1 MMQKTTFRMLK
12 MENKNGT
19 LLWVDDEIDLLRAH
33 IMFLENKGY
42 EVDTVTN
49 GHDALEMCRQRQ
61 YDLVLLDEHMVGMS
75 GLETLQH
82 IKEIDPNIPVVMV
95 TKSEEENIMDQA
107 IGSKIADYLIKP
119 VHPNQILLSLKKN
132 IHKRDIVTAETDRN
146 YQQNFGRLSMQINDS
161 LTADDWIEVYRQLV
175 YWELELKEADS
186 SMHDMLKMQKTEA
199 NAAFAKFIKRNY
211 MDWMTNREKSPVM
224 SPDLF
229 KRFVFPALDNKEKLF
244 LIVMDNFRYDQWR
257 ILSQELADLFT
268 FEEQLYYSI
277 LPTATQYSRNAIFS
291 GLMPEQISR
300 MFPEL
305 WVDEDSEEGKN
316 INESPLIKTQIE
328 RYRRKD
334 TFSYNKVNDSASAE
348 KLMSQFNSLLQN
360 DLNVVVVNFI
370 DILSHSKTDS
380 RMMRELANDEAA
392 YRSLILSWF
401 RHSSV
406 RELFRSMA
414 ATGRKVMITT
424 DHGSIMVNHAV
435 KIAGDRS
442 TNTNLRYKLGKNL
455 GFNPKDVYEITEP
468 LKAHLPSPN
477 VSTSYIF
484 CTEADYFV
492 YQNNFNSYA
501 SFYKET
507 FQHGGVSL
515 EEMIIPFIT
524 LNPKKK

>member
-1 MMQKTTFRMLK
+1 MKNIMTMS
-12 MENKNGT
+12 NKIGT

-33 IMFLENKGY
+33 ILFLENKGY
-42 EVDTVTN
+42 EVDTITN
-49 GHDALEMCRQRQ
+49 GHDALDMCRSKQ

-75 GLETLQH
+75 GLETLQY

-132 IHKRDIVTAETDRN
+132 IHKRDIVTAETDRS

-186 SMHDMLKMQKTEA
+186 TMHEMLKMQKVEA
-199 NAAFAKFIKRNY
+199 NAAFCKFIKRNY
-211 MDWMTNREKSPVM
+211 MDWMTGRSKRPVM

-229 KRFVFPALDNKEKLF
+229 KKYIFPALDNGEKLF
-244 LIVMDNFRYDQWR
+244 LIVLDNFRYDQCR
-257 ILSQELADLFT
+257 VLSAELAELFT

-300 MFPEL
+300 MFPDL

-316 INESPLIKTQIE
+316 LNEAPLIQTHLE
-328 RYRRKD
+328 RYRRKN
-334 TFSYNKVNDSASAE
+334 TFSYNKVNDSAAAD
-348 KLMSQFNSLLQN
+348 KLLSQFNNLLSN

-370 DILSHSKTDS
+370 DILSHAKTDS

-414 ATGRKVMITT
+414 YTRRKVMKPQ
-424 DHGSIMVNHAV
+424 GCV
-435 KIAGDRS
+435 
-442 TNTNLRYKLGKNL
+442 
-455 GFNPKDVYEITEP
+455 
-468 LKAHLPSPN
+468 
-477 VSTSYIF
+477 
-484 CTEADYFV
+484 
-492 YQNNFNSYA
+492 
-501 SFYKET
+501 
-507 FQHGGVSL
+507 
-515 EEMIIPFIT
+515 
-524 LNPKKK
+524 